1 MRNAAR
7 IFALCF
13 VLLFA
18 FGSLSAAAAD
28 QTVLKVAT
36 PFKPG
41 HILADAGEKFKAI
54 VETDSKGRIA
64 VQLIVAQASE
74 EDVNIQC
81 SKGTVDIQLTGG
93 RPLEVFSPQYF
104 FFNAPYVIKDY
115 EHFVRVW
122 NGPLGQKAK
131 DQIVKNG
138 SMVSM
143 GTVFRGLRQTTS
155 NSPLLRPDDLV
166 GLKLRLPV
174 VPTWIAV
181 WKELGT
187 EPVPITLPD
196 LYQALKDGR
205 AEASEGD
212 LPQIV
217 SFKLH
222 EVQSDL
228 SITNHLVA
236 VGWVMM
242 NKTASD
248 KLSPADRK
256 LVMDSMAK
264 ACEWATAKTKTNEN
278 NLLAQLKA
286 AGMTISTPDAAAIRA
301 KAKPAVEQ
309 LFKTAWPVTTW
320 QEVLAQ

>member
-1 MRNAAR
+1 MRNVSR
-7 IFALCF
+7 ILILGLVLVFACT
-13 VLLFA
+13 
-18 FGSLSAAAAD
+18 SLSFAAED
-28 QTVLKVAT
+28 KTVLKAAT

-41 HILADAGEKFKAI
+41 HILADAGEKFKSI
-54 VETDSKGRIA
+54 VEAESKGRIS
-64 VQLIVAQASE
+64 VQLLIAQASE

-81 SKGTVDIQLTGG
+81 SKGTVDIQFNGG

-115 EHFVRVW
+115 EHFLRVW
-122 NGPLGQKAK
+122 NGPLGKKTK

-138 SMVSM
+138 NMVSL

-155 NSPLLRPDDLV
+155 NVPILGPDDLV

-187 EPVPITLPD
+187 EPVPVTLPE
-196 LYQALKDGR
+196 LYAALKDGR

-212 LPQIV
+212 LPQIY
-217 SFKLH
+217 SFKLN
-222 EVQSDL
+222 EVQSQL

-236 VGWVMM
+236 VGWVLI
-242 NKTASD
+242 NKTTYD
-248 KLSPADRK
+248 KLSATDKK
-256 LVMDSMAK
+256 LIINAMNK
-264 ACEWATAKTKTNEN
+264 ACEWATAKTKTNESD
-278 NLLAQLKA
+278 LLAKLQA
-286 AGMTISTPDAAAIRA
+286 GGMTVSTPDAAAIRA
-301 KAKPAVEQ
+301 KAKPAVEK

-320 QEVLAQ
+320 EEVLSQ

>member
-1 MRNAAR
+1 MRNVSR
-7 IFALCF
+7 ILILGLVLVFACT
-13 VLLFA
+13 
-18 FGSLSAAAAD
+18 SLSFAAED
-28 QTVLKVAT
+28 KTVLKAAT

-41 HILADAGEKFKAI
+41 HILADAGEKFKSI
-54 VETDSKGRIA
+54 VEAESKGRIS
-64 VQLIVAQASE
+64 VQLLIAQASE

-81 SKGTVDIQLTGG
+81 SKGTVDIQFNGG

-115 EHFVRVW
+115 EHFLRVW
-122 NGPLGQKAK
+122 NGPLGKKAK

-138 SMVSM
+138 NMVSL

-155 NSPLLRPDDLV
+155 NVPILGPDDLV

-187 EPVPITLPD
+187 EPVPVTLPE
-196 LYQALKDGR
+196 LYAALKDGR

-212 LPQIV
+212 LPQIY
-217 SFKLH
+217 SFKLN
-222 EVQSDL
+222 EVQSQL

-236 VGWVMM
+236 VGWVLI
-242 NKTASD
+242 NKTTYD
-248 KLSPADRK
+248 KLSATDKK
-256 LVMDSMAK
+256 LIINAMNK
-264 ACEWATAKTKTNEN
+264 ACEWATAKTKTNESD
-278 NLLAQLKA
+278 LLAKLQA
-286 AGMTISTPDAAAIRA
+286 GGMTVSTPDAAAIRA
-301 KAKPAVEQ
+301 KAKPAVEK

-320 QEVLAQ
+320 EEVLSQ